1 MTAPATTWKRSKFVQ
16 WLLVLG
22 FGPTL
27 VLPGLPRDSAYAV
40 EAPGTRL
47 PNIRQ
52 VAIMPVYWQGNFPES
67 HRFSQSK
74 KHIDANFSKLVR
86 NSKRFVF
93 GNDVLTADLWSTPEG
108 RQQLAEEY
116 EIDAMV
122 NLTVT
127 GQGDTMRWTVRP
139 LHPSMRN
146 YLTESEAL
154 PFNWLLAATDADVDQ
169 RLQNLLFRMLNRFPV
184 DVYVTSIQGRYL
196 TLSSGS
202 EQNVFEGDD
211 LSFYQTSV
219 RTQHPADGS
228 WLNFD
233 QKLLGKATVIESK
246 THSAIAQITALSY
259 ADAIRVGD
267 GAKVEAIATRRAF
280 QQKSKDEPFYTPVT
294 PDSPLVEA
302 RPIPGTVPEPRR
314 REPPRVA
321 QDQAETPADSQ
332 APAPLPPEPVPAPNP
347 VVPPEP
353 SENEGDMLP
362 IAFKTVEFQGQNESF
377 SVSGAAKASNEFPI
391 YLLNRVDVA
400 ATQDINAEVEAV
412 ARAHVRFGSTKKG
425 SYFGFG
431 LGFEPLYRLP
441 MRNPMMP
448 SLERVMVGAL
458 VSFESLAVSGEKFGG
473 WDAISIGPSVHL
485 QGSYHVVSMAQ
496 NFDYDISGRLT
507 PIDMGE
513 VGVSGKKRKISDS
526 FTLDLEANVIQKQK
540 AQDWEWGAMFGYST
554 GTWNLSKGSIDIS
567 NIRIGVAGRMRL

>member
-1 MTAPATTWKRSKFVQ
+1 MWKRSKFVQ

-22 FGPTL
+22 SGSAL
-27 VLPGLPRDSAYAV
+27 VLPLPGPCQVQPEAAFAV
-40 EAPGTRL
+40 EAQGNRL

-67 HRFSQSK
+67 HRFTQSK
-74 KHIDANFSKLVR
+74 KHIDAKFPQLVR

-127 GQGDTMRWTVRP
+127 GQGDTMRWTVRL

-146 YLTESEAL
+146 YLTESETL
-154 PFNWLLAATDADVDQ
+154 PFNWLLAATDADMDQ
-169 RLQNLLFRMLNRFPV
+169 RLQNLVFRMLNRFPV
-184 DVYVTSIQGRYL
+184 DVHVTSIQGRYL
-196 TLSSGS
+196 TLSSGT

-211 LSFYQTSV
+211 LSFYQTNV

-233 QKLLGKATVIESK
+233 QKLLGKAKVIESK
-246 THSAIAQITALSY
+246 AHSAIAQITALSY

-280 QQKSKDEPFYTPVT
+280 QQKAKDEPFYTPVT

-302 RPIPGTVPEPRR
+302 KPLPGAVPAPR

-321 QDQAETPADSQ
+321 QNKVEPAPETRVD
-332 APAPLPPEPVPAPNP
+332 APLPPEPIPAPNP
-347 VVPPEP
+347 EMP
-353 SENEGDMLP
+353 SEETNAEGEGLP

-377 SVSGAAKASNEFPI
+377 SVSGAVKSSNEFPVF
-391 YLLNRVDVA
+391 LLNRVDLA
-400 ATQDINAEVEAV
+400 ATQDITDEVEGV
-412 ARAHVRFGSTKKG
+412 ARAHVRFGSTAKG

-441 MRNPMMP
+441 MRTAMMP
-448 SLERVMVGAL
+448 SLDRIMVGAL
-458 VSFESLAVSGEKFGG
+458 VSFESLAVSGESFGG
-473 WDAISIGPSVHL
+473 WDTISLAPTVHL
-485 QGSYHVVSMAQ
+485 QGSYHVISMAQ
-496 NFDYDISGRLT
+496 NFDYDVSGRLT
-507 PIDMGE
+507 PIDIGE
-513 VGVSGKKRKISDS
+513 VGVAGKKREISDS
-526 FTLDLEANVIQKQK
+526 FTLDLEANVIQKAK
-540 AQDWEWGAMFGYST
+540 AQDWEWGAMIGYST
-554 GTWNLSKGSIDIS
+554 GTWNLSRGSIDIS
-567 NIRIGVAGRMRL
+567 AFRLGLAGRMRL

>member
-1 MTAPATTWKRSKFVQ
+1 MWKRSKFVQ

-22 FGPTL
+22 SGPAL
-27 VLPGLPRDSAYAV
+27 VLPVLPSAAIAV
-40 EAPGTRL
+40 EAQGSRL

-52 VAIMPVYWQGNFPES
+52 LAIMPVYWQGNFPES
-67 HRFSQSK
+67 HRFTQNK
-74 KHIDANFSKLVR
+74 KHIDANFPPLVR

-93 GNDVLTADLWSTPEG
+93 SNDVLTADLWSTPEG

-116 EIDAMV
+116 EIDAMM

-127 GQGDTMRWTVRP
+127 GQGDTMRWTVRL

-146 YLTESEAL
+146 YLAESETL

-169 RLQNLLFRMLNRFPV
+169 RLQNLIFRMLNRFPV

-211 LSFYQTSV
+211 LSFYQTSI

-233 QKLLGKATVIESK
+233 QKLLGKAKVIESK
-246 THSAIAQITALSY
+246 TYSAIAQITALSY

-280 QQKSKDEPFYTPVT
+280 QQKAKDEPFYTPVT

-302 RPIPGTVPEPRR
+302 RPAPGAIPTPRS
-314 REPPRVA
+314 EPPRVA
-321 QDQAETPADSQ
+321 ENKTDPAPVTQ
-332 APAPLPPEPVPAPNP
+332 VQAPLPPEPVPAPNP
-347 VVPPEP
+347 EMP
-353 SENEGDMLP
+353 SDESSAEGESLP
-362 IAFKTVEFQGQNESF
+362 IAFKTIEFQGQNESF
-377 SVSGAAKASNEFPI
+377 SVSGAVKSSNEFPV

-400 ATQDINAEVEAV
+400 ATQDITDEVEGV
-412 ARAHVRFGSTKKG
+412 ARAHVRFGSTAKG

-441 MRNPMMP
+441 MRTAMMP
-448 SLERVMVGAL
+448 SLDRIMVGAL
-458 VSFESLAVSGEKFGG
+458 VSFESLAVSGERLGG
-473 WDAISIGPSVHL
+473 WDTISLAPTVHL
-485 QGSYHVVSMAQ
+485 QGSYHVISMAQ
-496 NFDYDISGRLT
+496 NFDYDVSGRLT
-507 PIDMGE
+507 PIDIGE
-513 VGVSGKKRKISDS
+513 VGVANKKREIGDS
-526 FTLDLEANVIQKQK
+526 FTLDLEANVIQKAK

-567 NIRIGVAGRMRL
+567 TFRFGLAGRMRL